1 MPPCVQ
7 TRKAPGLAVKVLPGS
22 VCLLKMEIFALSL
35 PSSLAP
41 MTATQQDRQIAET
54 MRQQWPRLLQ
64 FIRRRI
70 PDEAETQELLQDVFA
85 ELVGCFRL
93 LKPVEQTA
101 AWLMPALFHL
111 PLITLSQTLGFLL
124 LSRIL
129 FGGFLQGGP
138 PDGWARR
145 RKEWQQRMADR
156 LQDLSPEDRG
166 KFRQQMR
173 TRCSMG
179 WIRRTDTAPTEPT
192 APPPG

>member
-1 MPPCVQ
+1 
-7 TRKAPGLAVKVLPGS
+7 
-22 VCLLKMEIFALSL
+22 
-35 PSSLAP
+35 

-70 PDEAETQELLQDVFA
+70 PDEAETQDLLLDVFA
-85 ELVGCFRL
+85 ELVGRFRL

-101 AWLMPALFHL
+101 AWLMLALFHL

-179 WIRRTDTAPTEPT
+179 WIRRTDTAPTEPAT
-192 APPPG
+192 PPPYGPGSATTGPRPSNTGRPAAFQQRRRPPPHRDQC